1 MMGLKKPQLLALAG
15 AVVVVVLL
23 VLAPRTPSGK
33 QQAAAPAM
41 SPSQVKTAE
50 AVALV
55 QGEDPMRGIM
65 MLREVLQE
73 DPDNV
78 EAHWHLGLFSI
89 QSGQYDKAL
98 ERFKKVRDL
107 DEEAFPDVWFY
118 LGRTYATLDSIDQA
132 IACFEKYRTL
142 TTDTAIIN
150 GMDRFLIE
158 LENKQH

>member
-15 AVVVVVLL
+15 AVVVIVLL

-33 QQAAAPAM
+33 EQAAAPAM

-73 DPDNV
+73 EPDNV

-98 ERFKKVRDL
+98 GRFQKVLEL
-107 DEEAFPDVWFY
+107 DSVNFPDAWFY
-118 LGRTYATLDSIDQA
+118 LGRTYATLDSNAQA
-132 IACFEKYRTL
+132 IASLKKYRTL
-142 TTDTAIIN
+142 TQDTAILN
-150 GMDRFLIE
+150 GVDQFLIE
-158 LENKQH
+158 LENVK